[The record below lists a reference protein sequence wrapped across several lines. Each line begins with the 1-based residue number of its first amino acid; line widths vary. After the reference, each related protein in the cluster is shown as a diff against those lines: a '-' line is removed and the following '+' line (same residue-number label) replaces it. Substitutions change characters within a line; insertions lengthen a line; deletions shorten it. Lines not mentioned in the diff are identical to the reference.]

1 MPCFYCNVSDAW
13 LFRERSKRLWVTFAG
28 AHCDLI
34 CWALAV
40 FVWRLTL
47 QDGLWNYLAWVVL
60 TVCGFRVFFNF
71 NPLLKLDGYYLLSDL
86 SGVPNL
92 RQEANDGVLAY
103 LRWMLWGAPRPRIDR
118 RTLLLAGFGFVTWL
132 YGVVFLGLMF
142 VALTYY
148 GRATLGLMG
157 MAASVGLGLY
167 VIKGMFKGLSGGEV
181 RTMLTTRTTRALVWS
196 GAMIILLTGVLIV
209 PIEQHA
215 SGSFELRPRRRV
227 ELRAPV
233 AGFLR
238 TVRFTEGEQ
247 VPQDG
252 VVAALDVPDLDSRI
266 AQKRAELAEAESKL
280 RLLKAGPRWEEVA
293 EQRSRVDE
301 ARRWHELAQDDLVK
315 AKMAFEADLDH
326 FDEMIRQYEIEVKYA
341 AESFQRAKEM
351 MATQALSQQEYRD
364 WQRKHEIS
372 GALLRQQINL
382 RQGRLALGTSV
393 SEAEVAR
400 RAKELAEAKSVLAVL
415 ELGPR
420 PEEVAAQEA
429 FVARV
434 REEATYLEGVRT
446 RLEVRSALGGVVV
459 TPRLTESVGQYLREG
474 DLICTIEEC
483 ETLEAEVTFKEQEL
497 VHVEEGQP
505 IELKARGVPYQ
516 VFRSNINRIAP
527 RATAGEVQS
536 TVALYCRVP
545 DPGRR
550 LKPGMTGY
558 ARVLCGKRPIAR
570 VASDRILRSIRT
582 EFWW

>member
-1 MPCFYCNVSDAW
+1 
-13 LFRERSKRLWVTFAG
+13 
-28 AHCDLI
+28 
-34 CWALAV
+34 
-40 FVWRLTL
+40 
-47 QDGLWNYLAWVVL
+47 
-60 TVCGFRVFFNF
+60 
-71 NPLLKLDGYYLLSDL
+71 
-86 SGVPNL
+86 
-92 RQEANDGVLAY
+92 
-103 LRWMLWGAPRPRIDR
+103 
-118 RTLLLAGFGFVTWL
+118 
-132 YGVVFLGLMF
+132 
-142 VALTYY
+142 
-148 GRATLGLMG
+148 
-157 MAASVGLGLY
+157 
-167 VIKGMFKGLSGGEV
+167 
-181 RTMLTTRTTRALVWS
+181 MLTTRKTRALVWTAA
-196 GAMIILLTGVLIV
+196 GIALLTGVLIV

-247 VPQDG
+247 VPQDT
-252 VVAALDVPDLDSRI
+252 VVAVLDVPDLHSRI

-301 ARRWHELAQDDLVK
+301 SRRWHELAQEDLVK
-315 AKMAFEADLDH
+315 AKKAFEADLTH

-351 MATQALSQQEYRD
+351 LATQALSQQEYRD
-364 WQRKHEIS
+364 WQRKDEVS
-372 GALLRQQINL
+372 RTLLRQQISL

-393 SEAEVAR
+393 AEGEVAK

-415 ELGPR
+415 ELGAR
-420 PEEVAAQEA
+420 PEAVAAQEA
-429 FVARV
+429 CVARV
-434 REEATYLEGVRT
+434 REEVTYLEGVGA
-446 RLEVRSALGGVVV
+446 RLEVRSSLGGVVV
-459 TPRLTESVGQYLREG
+459 TPRLTENIGQYLKEG

-483 ETLEAEVTFKEQEL
+483 ETLEAQVTMKEQEL
-497 VHVEEGQP
+497 VHVEEGQH

-545 DPGRR
+545 DPDGR

-558 ARVLCGKRPIAR
+558 ARVLCGKQPIAR
-570 VASDRILRSIRT
+570 VASDRILRSLRT